1 MDQSPLEL
9 SDPRPARTANGE
21 FDRLLADPAFCEAL
35 RQRVRDGL
43 EVAKIILGSSADPQT
58 VSAME
63 SLAQEGVIRL
73 YRSSQPQTVHF
84 MVMGHTV
91 IVEYGQSGTEVASD
105 QSVTYDDRRI
115 AALLERRFDAIIESG
130 LAQPFLPDH
139 EP

>member
-1 MDQSPLEL
+1 
-9 SDPRPARTANGE
+9 
-21 FDRLLADPAFCEAL
+21 
-35 RQRVRDGL
+35 
-43 EVAKIILGSSADPQT
+43 
-58 VSAME
+58 
-63 SLAQEGVIRL
+63 
-73 YRSSQPQTVHF
+73 

-91 IVEYGQSGTEVASD
+91 IVEYGQSCTEVASD